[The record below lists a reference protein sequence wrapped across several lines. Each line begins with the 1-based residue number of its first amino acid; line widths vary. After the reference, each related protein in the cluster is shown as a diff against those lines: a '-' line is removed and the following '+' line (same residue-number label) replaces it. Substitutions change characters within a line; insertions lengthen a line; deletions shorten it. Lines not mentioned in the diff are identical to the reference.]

1 MNIHYLLLGGLCLLS
16 SSGTAMAQSVP
27 TEFELTRY
35 EVANPDNTPRPVFPL
50 PSRRQMLWNETEFYA
65 FFHYGM
71 DTYTGKEWGDGTEDE
86 ATFAPTRV
94 PDPAQWLRVA
104 KSAGMKGGIAVVK
117 HHDGFCL
124 WPTATT
130 THNVTSSSNAYA
142 KATNIPRDFAAAAK
156 KLGMKYGF
164 YVSPW
169 DRNNEHYGDDTYVK
183 DVFLRQCAEL
193 AAYGTDQFEMWFDG
207 ANGGDGYYGGKGGT
221 RNIDRSTYYDVP
233 NLRDTVHKVCP
244 DCVLWGVGGES
255 RWIGN
260 EEGWAG
266 ETNWSPEEYLYAP
279 EKNGM
284 YGNMDGWYWQPGESD
299 AKMTTGGWFWHSGEG
314 QLSAERLFQM
324 YLETVGRNA
333 TLILNCPPDKSGSLP
348 AATVERL
355 KEMGKMLTER
365 LQGTNYAKEA
375 TVTANETRSAGTGRN
390 FDAENVCNGDSA
402 TYWATNDGV
411 NKGTITFAWDEAKP
425 IRYVVLQEHIQLGQ
439 RVKAFSIETSND
451 GTKWTK
457 RGGNI
462 ATTTIG
468 YKRIIPLNGS
478 TSNSY
483 EANPQKVK
491 YLRVNILDSRACPT
505 IENIELR

>member
-1 MNIHYLLLGGLCLLS
+1 
-16 SSGTAMAQSVP
+16 
-27 TEFELTRY
+27 
-35 EVANPDNTPRPVFPL
+35 
-50 PSRRQMLWNETEFYA
+50 
-65 FFHYGM
+65 
-71 DTYTGKEWGDGTEDE
+71 TYTGNEWGYGNEDE
-86 ATFAPTRV
+86 NKFAPTAA
-94 PDPAQWLRVA
+94 PNPEQWLTAVKA
-104 KSAGMKGGIAVVK
+104 AGMKGGIAVVK

-207 ANGGDGYYGGKGGT
+207 ANGGNGYYGGKNGT

-314 QLSAERLFQM
+314 QLGAERLFQM

-390 FDAENVCNGDSA
+390 FNAENVCNGDSA

-451 GTKWTK
+451 GTNWTK
-457 RGGNI
+457 RGGKI

>member
-1 MNIHYLLLGGLCLLS
+1 MKQIYLWASALCLAL
-16 SSGTAMAQSVP
+16 TAPLTANAQLQLVNESVVNAENEP
-27 TEFELTRY
+27 AP
-35 EVANPDNTPRPVFPL
+35 VHPVPAPRQL
-50 PSRRQMLWNETEFYA
+50 KWQRTEFYA

-71 DTYTGKEWGDGTEDE
+71 NTYTGNEWGYGNEDE
-86 ATFAPTRV
+86 NKFAPTAA
-94 PDPAQWLRVA
+94 PNPEQWLTAVKA
-104 KSAGMKGGIAVVK
+104 AGMKGGIAVVK

-130 THNVTSSSNAYA
+130 THNVTSSSNTYA

-355 KEMGKMLTER
+355 KEMVKMLTER